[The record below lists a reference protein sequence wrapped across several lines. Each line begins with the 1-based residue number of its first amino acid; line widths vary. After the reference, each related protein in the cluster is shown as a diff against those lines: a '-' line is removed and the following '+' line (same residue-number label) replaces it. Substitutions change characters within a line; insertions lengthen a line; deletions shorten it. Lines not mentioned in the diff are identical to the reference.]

1 MGGILALVLIIA
13 LIFAFTTLGSVFQPQ
28 ASSPK
33 TSASHSA
40 GASDSASGGQSA
52 PPAPV
57 VAPAIESVARLH
69 PEELSFADQFDSKL
83 SATYDGNPATYWS
96 DMEFAREDWGGFT
109 KSVALAVKLKDVS
122 DIKSVELD
130 QLGGTGGSVSV
141 YTNSQPD
148 VTGATLVGTN
158 TFNTTQLV
166 FPLPNAVKAQY
177 VIIQITALPRLAA
190 PKTQYPFG
198 LRLAEIKVQ

>member
-1 MGGILALVLIIA
+1 VTRLNPGELT
-13 LIFAFTTLGSVFQPQ
+13 FAS
-28 ASSPK
+28 
-33 TSASHSA
+33 
-40 GASDSASGGQSA
+40 
-52 PPAPV
+52 
-57 VAPAIESVARLH
+57 
-69 PEELSFADQFDSKL
+69 QFDSKL
-83 SATYDGNPATYWS
+83 TATYDGNPATYWS

-109 KSVALAVKLKDVS
+109 KSVSLAVKLKDVS
-122 DIKSVELD
+122 DIKQIELD

-148 VTGATLVGTN
+148 VAGATLVGTN

-177 VIIQITALPRLAA
+177 VIIQINALPRLAS